1 MRAAID
7 NAGRVVIPKR
17 LREELGLVPGPVE
30 VIRDGSAVRIE
41 PLTDPSLV
49 RVDERLVIPASGNE
63 LDDSDVRDLRLAD
76 QR

>member
-1 MRAAID
+1 
-7 NAGRVVIPKR
+7 
-17 LREELGLVPGPVE
+17 VE

-41 PLTDPSLV
+41 PLTDPSLA